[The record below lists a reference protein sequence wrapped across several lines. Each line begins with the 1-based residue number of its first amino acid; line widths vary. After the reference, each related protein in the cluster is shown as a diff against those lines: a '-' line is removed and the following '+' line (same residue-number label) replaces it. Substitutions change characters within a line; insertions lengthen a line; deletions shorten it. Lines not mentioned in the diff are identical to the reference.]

1 MFYVWTQSPIM
12 EEEYWINLKKELSVS
27 INEWEQVIDE
37 WNVCSYMFIYIFN
50 FINSEISKIIIYII

>member
-50 FINSEISKIIIYII
+50 FINSEISKIIIYIM